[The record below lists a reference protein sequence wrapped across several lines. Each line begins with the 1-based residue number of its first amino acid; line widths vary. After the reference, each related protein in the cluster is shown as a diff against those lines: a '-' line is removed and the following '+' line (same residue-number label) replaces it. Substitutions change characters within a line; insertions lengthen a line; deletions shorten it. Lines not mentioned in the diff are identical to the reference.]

1 MRKPVVLCVDDEA
14 TIRDSLRIEL
24 RKSLGRECS
33 IETAQSGEEA
43 LEILSELM
51 EEGYEVAV
59 AIVDYT
65 MPQMTGIELCKRIQ
79 EIAPKTIKIMLTGE
93 SDVRV
98 LLTGFKEAG
107 LHRYLIKPWK
117 SEYLQT
123 LVANGL
129 KAYFINLKMEQALK
143 RSEKLRQSLQQ
154 HQKFNNADLGNRNR
168 KFKVGWALPTLLL
181 IKLNKFLNGGY

>member
-1 MRKPVVLCVDDEA
+1 MKKPVVLCVDDEA

-33 IETAQSGEEA
+33 IETAASGEEA
-43 LEILSELM
+43 LEIFAELM

-65 MPQMTGIELCKRIQ
+65 MPKMTGIELCKRIQ
-79 EIAPKTIKIMLTGE
+79 EIAPKTLKIMLTGE
-93 SDVRV
+93 SDVRI
-98 LLTGFKEAG
+98 LMSGFKEAG
-107 LHRYLIKPWK
+107 LHRYLVKPWK
-117 SEYLQT
+117 SEFLQT

-154 HQKFNNADLGNRNR
+154 YQKFNN
-168 KFKVGWALPTLLL
+168 K
-181 IKLNKFLNGGY
+181 I